1 MHKNDLLPEEKTL
14 QAGEG
19 GGRVEA
25 EVGRES
31 HEETFPILL
40 LLLTDLLFQRNNMLL
55 LTDLLYQDL

>member
-1 MHKNDLLPEEKTL
+1 MSMHKNDLLPEEKTL

-25 EVGRES
+25 EVGRE
-31 HEETFPILL
+31 TFPILL

-55 LTDLLYQDL
+55 LTDLLYQEL